1 MNTLCINIGTNIDL
15 SIYRLLMAQFF
26 LNQRLSLVLIPD
38 TYNITNICFQ
48 NKKNYTNLKWNNN
61 NNLCYFLRTFTIIP
75 LIYTSPNLRILVFV
89 IFFLDFLS
97 EHFFVYLAWKK
108 EDGNYDRRLSLVLI
122 PDTYNITNICF
133 QNKKNY
139 TNLKWN
145 NNKNL

>member
-48 NKKNYTNLKWNNN
+48 NKKNYANLKWNNN

-108 EDGNYDRRLSLVLI
+108 EDGNYDPRLSLVLI

-133 QNKKNY
+133 QNNKNY

-145 NNKNL
+145 NNKNR